1 MLKIKV
7 RVHTTNGGG
16 QRISKKDQKKLNDL
30 VIRKINYEIE
40 FIYDKWYY
48 NERRTN

>member
-16 QRISKKDQKKLNDL
+16 GRISKKDQRKMNDL
-30 VIRKINYEIE
+30 IRRKINYEIE
-40 FIYDKWYY
+40 FIYDKFAH
-48 NERRTN
+48 R